1 MARGGNGVVMLELY
15 KNIKRRRIEL
25 GMTQDELAK
34 LTGYTDR
41 SSITKIEAG
50 KVDLPQSKIMQ
61 FAEVLNVSPTA
72 LLGWEDDGHYDND
85 DTLEIA
91 KQMMD
96 NEELH
101 ALFRAA
107 KDSDPEDIEA
117 VYNMLLALKRKE
129 HK

>member
-1 MARGGNGVVMLELY
+1 MLDLY
-15 KNIKRRRIEL
+15 KNIKRRRLEL
-25 GMTQDELAK
+25 GITQSDLA
-34 LTGYTDR
+34 LRTGYADK
-41 SSITKIEAG
+41 SMIAKIEKG
-50 KVDLPQSKIMQ
+50 LVDLPQSKIML
-61 FAEVLNVSPTA
+61 FADA
-72 LLGWEDDGHYDND
+72 LATTPGKLMGWKEGGHYESD
-85 DTLEIA
+85 DTLDIA